1 MLYFFDSFSSPD
13 FSHILLTASWIRSS
27 RMDMATGSLERL
39 DLKFSGISAFVFIRR
54 ELLLA
59 GIKGEDRDRK
69 VERKLP
75 YPLIYMCY
83 RTPTQEVIRRN

>member
-1 MLYFFDSFSSPD
+1 M
-13 FSHILLTASWIRSS
+13 
-27 RMDMATGSLERL
+27 
-39 DLKFSGISAFVFIRR
+39 
-54 ELLLA
+54 LA

-83 RTPTQEVIRRN
+83 RTPTQEVIMTELGGYTGEFLTVVIPMYRCSFFLKRISGFLVIKGMDF